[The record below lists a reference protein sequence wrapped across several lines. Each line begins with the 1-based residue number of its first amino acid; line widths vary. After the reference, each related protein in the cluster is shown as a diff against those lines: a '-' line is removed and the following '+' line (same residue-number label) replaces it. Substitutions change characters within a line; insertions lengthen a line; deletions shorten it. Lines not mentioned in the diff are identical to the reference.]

1 MSRRKRNKRRA
12 QALDMKQQP
21 PVMSQSRVADSFQ
34 NVLTRAGYGM
44 PNPLE
49 TTAYPM
55 TRMSFDYQQLNA
67 LYRSHWIVQRI
78 INVVPNDMMKNGYDI
93 LSDIEPDLHDKIQAV
108 IRRTRLHQ
116 KIISGLRWGRLYGG
130 AAGIILIEGDEDR
143 LEEELD
149 LDLIA
154 PGAFKG
160 LLIVDRWNGI
170 APTSELITDINNP
183 DFGMPASYDIM
194 LENGESL
201 RIHASRICR
210 FIGREM
216 PYMEKL
222 AENYWGTSE
231 IEHVI
236 DDLKKRDNVS
246 WNIALLTFMANI
258 RVLKMDG
265 MENILSFASEKAQTE
280 LYNTVQGMNMLL
292 NNNALQLLGKDDDYQ
307 QHQYAFSGLG
317 DIYDRFM
324 MDISGACGIP
334 VTKLF
339 GRSPAGL
346 NSTGESDMQNYYDL
360 IESNQ
365 EAQLR
370 PVLEKI
376 LPIICVSALGK
387 IPDDL
392 DFVFN
397 PVRRSNDN
405 EKQDLGSQQ
414 TAAVTA
420 AFTAGLISQKTALK
434 ELQQSS
440 KRTGMWTNITD
451 DDIATAD
458 DAVIGVGEDVQVP
471 SFTMNDAA
479 FKEDEHPRDENGRFS
494 SNSSST
500 NEAEN
505 GKIKPT
511 AQGANKLLRKNFR
524 SKAVFNNKWSK
535 HSKEFP
541 GEFKSKEEYLKA
553 GVDLLESQTSKSI
566 LGHLNREGQIIR
578 YDVVRNIFV
587 KGSIERGIYTMF
599 KPKNGKAYY
608 KFMKRKDLEN
618 GGKV

>member
-1 MSRRKRNKRRA
+1 
-12 QALDMKQQP
+12 
-21 PVMSQSRVADSFQ
+21 
-34 NVLTRAGYGM
+34 
-44 PNPLE
+44 
-49 TTAYPM
+49 
-55 TRMSFDYQQLNA
+55 
-67 LYRSHWIVQRI
+67 
-78 INVVPNDMMKNGYDI
+78 
-93 LSDIEPDLHDKIQAV
+93 
-108 IRRTRLHQ
+108 
-116 KIISGLRWGRLYGG
+116 
-130 AAGIILIEGDEDR
+130 
-143 LEEELD
+143 
-149 LDLIA
+149 
-154 PGAFKG
+154 
-160 LLIVDRWNGI
+160 
-170 APTSELITDINNP
+170 
-183 DFGMPASYDIM
+183 
-194 LENGESL
+194 
-201 RIHASRICR
+201 
-210 FIGREM
+210 
-216 PYMEKL
+216 MEKL

-265 MENILSFASEKAQTE
+265 MENILSFASDKAQTE

-317 DIYDRFM
+317 DVYDRFM

-376 LPIICVSALGK
+376 LPIICVSALGE
-387 IPDDL
+387 IPNDL

-420 AFTAGLISQKTALK
+420 AFTAGLISQKTALQ

-451 DDIATAD
+451 DDIAAAD
-458 DAVIGVGEDVQVP
+458 DIVIGVGEDIPVP
-471 SFTMNDAA
+471 SLAVTDAD
-479 FKEDEHPRDENGRFS
+479 FKEEQHPRDKEGKFSSQENGRNNNKKEFYKFS
-494 SNSSST
+494 DKSY
-500 NEAEN
+500 NEAIKGIRVSVTDIVISGITRHAMNRLRERSIFPKTLKRVLTDGEIKQYKNEEN
-505 GKIKPT
+505 ILNVT
-511 AQGANKLLRKNFR
+511 TESYRI
-524 SKAVFNNKWSK
+524 
-535 HSKEFP
+535 
-541 GEFKSKEEYLKA
+541 
-553 GVDLLESQTSKSI
+553 GVDKTTGNVVTAIYIKKDKR
-566 LGHLNREGQIIR
+566 RE
-578 YDVVRNIFV
+578 
-587 KGSIERGIYTMF
+587 K
-599 KPKNGKAYY
+599 KK
-608 KFMKRKDLEN
+608 
-618 GGKV
+618 